1 MPEVVNDEY
10 DGLVRGIG
18 QWISD
23 HPKLDA
29 QGVVIRRSD
38 ALRVQV
44 QDRRAEW
51 TNALLNALAEM
62 GRRRGLVCEPTR
74 VYFSRDSRGQGHNS
88 RVDHPMPQAD
98 DTGEFMT
105 DLSWWRSAATGP
117 WWDQPASEPLSCEL
131 IVESEWGW
139 MEGGNFDHHVQVVAS
154 DFSKLLYGR
163 SKLRLFLTSCSPSN
177 RARFLDILGRLRAR
191 SGLSQGE
198 VCVLL
203 WDHWDCW
210 PAAPSTLFP

>member
-1 MPEVVNDEY
+1 MPEVVNVEY

-29 QGVVIRRSD
+29 QGVVIRRAD
-38 ALRVQV
+38 ASLAVV
-44 QDRRAEW
+44 EDRRAEW

-62 GRRRGLVCEPTR
+62 GRGLGFVSEPTR
-74 VYFSRDSRGQGHNS
+74 VYFSRDGRGQGHNS
-88 RVDHPMPQAD
+88 RVDRPQRAD
-98 DTGEFMT
+98 DSGEFMT
-105 DLSWWRSAATGP
+105 DLSWWKPAATGP

-139 MEGGNFDHHVQVVAS
+139 MEGGKFDHHVQVVAS

-163 SKLRLFLTSCSPSN
+163 SKLRLFLTSCTLPD
-177 RARFLDILGRLRAR
+177 RARFLDILSRLRAR
-191 SGLSQGE
+191 SSLSQGE

-203 WDHWDCW
+203 WDHSDCW
-210 PAAPSTLFP
+210 PAAPSTVFP